1 MDPIYYIRVASAG
14 WVFLAVVLASL
25 WSSQA
30 PAWQSLTILAKS
42 GQASIAVALLAAVAG
57 VGAPP
62 ALGMLLERITRLL
75 LLVIRWDLW
84 QYSFLEDFYEMYKRT
99 LVEEPSSKTTPGGIF
114 HVFLYSAGPDQFVD
128 WLRRRIAHLVSSV
141 TSALAILVGL
151 LTAIICFHAFSWAAL
166 VVCIIIA
173 AALLCYAVV
182 EHRVVLAAGSSW
194 VASLGYRVLQDHA
207 ANRQKGAKDT

>member
-1 MDPIYYIRVASAG
+1 LDPIYYIRVASAG

-30 PAWQSLTILAKS
+30 PTWQSLSELAKS
-42 GQASIAVALLAAVAG
+42 GQASIAGAVIAAVAG
-57 VGAPP
+57 IGAPP
-62 ALGMLLERITRLL
+62 ALGMLFERVTRLL
-75 LLVIRWDLW
+75 LLVVRWDLW
-84 QYSFLEDFYEMYKRT
+84 QYPFLNDFYGMYQRT
-99 LVEEPSSKTTPGGIF
+99 LMDEPPTKTTPGGIF

-151 LTAIICFHAFSWAAL
+151 LVAGISLHAFSWSVFAVSA
-166 VVCIIIA
+166 IIIV
-173 AALLCYAVV
+173 ALLCYAGV

-194 VASLGYRVLQDHA
+194 VASLGHLVIQEHA
-207 ANRQKGAKDT
+207 ANRQGSKKSI